1 MEVGSL
7 PITKREKGS
16 NASSEARL
24 GGKPFSQWSL
34 ALGHSSP
41 MGTSFPRSHG
51 CWSLHEA

>member
-7 PITKREKGS
+7 PFTERKKGS
-16 NASSEARL
+16 NASSEAML

-51 CWSLHEA
+51 CCSPHEA